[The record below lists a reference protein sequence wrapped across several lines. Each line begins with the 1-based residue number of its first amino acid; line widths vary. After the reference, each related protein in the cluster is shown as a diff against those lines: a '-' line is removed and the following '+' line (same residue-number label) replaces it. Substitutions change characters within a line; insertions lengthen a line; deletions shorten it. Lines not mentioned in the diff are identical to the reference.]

1 MALTAP
7 HPTCWLNGTFQPLAT
22 AQVSPLDRAFLFA
35 DAVYEVVPCHA
46 GRPFLFH
53 PHLARLERSQRE
65 IGLVSPLDRADWA
78 HILRGL
84 IAHNDLGDATIYL
97 QVSRGAEWGRN
108 HAPPANPVPT
118 VFAYATPLPALEARV
133 LAEGVTAVTLPDER
147 WARCDIKSTALL
159 GNVLAKGQAQAA
171 GAFEAILV
179 AEGWLREGSS
189 TTVMLVKDGVLLSPP
204 DSPRVLPG
212 TTRDFVFALAAREG
226 IPVERRELRVEELF
240 AADEVLLGFATRG
253 ALPVTRIDDR
263 PVGIGTRAGKPGP
276 VFQRLHL
283 AFQAQLQALAN
294 VPFDAPED
302 PAPEGA

>member
-22 AQVSPLDRAFLFA
+22 AQISPLDRGFLFA
-35 DAVYEVVPCHA
+35 DAVYEVLPCHA

-65 IGLVSPLDRADWA
+65 IGLVSLLDRAEWA
-78 HILRGL
+78 QIIRGL
-84 IAHNDLGDATIYL
+84 LAHNDVRDATIYL

-118 VFAYATPLPALEARV
+118 VFAYATPLPPLDPRV
-133 LAEGVTAVTLPDER
+133 LAEGVSAVTLPDER
-147 WARCDIKSTALL
+147 WARCDIKSTSLL
-159 GNVLAKGQAQAA
+159 GNVLAKGRAQTA

-179 AEGWLREGSS
+179 ADGWLREGSS
-189 TTVMLVKDGVLLSPP
+189 TTVMLVKDGVLLAPP

-212 TTRDFVFALAAREG
+212 TTRDFVFSLAARLG
-226 IPVERRELRVEELF
+226 IPVERRELSVAELF

-253 ALPVTRIDDR
+253 ALPITRIDER
-263 PVGIGTRAGKPGP
+263 AIGAPAHSGRPGP
-276 VFQRLHL
+276 VWQRLNL
-283 AFQAQLQALAN
+283 AFQAQLEAWAD
-294 VPFDAPED
+294 VPFDAPEE
-302 PAPEGA
+302 A